1 MVNYAN
7 GQIYKLV
14 NNVDDEIYIGSTC
27 GTLRLRKSSHKS
39 LARKDTER
47 RVYKHLNE
55 IGWDNVDI
63 ILIETC
69 DCQNKDELH
78 RRERYWI
85 DTLNPSLNKVLP
97 RRTHKEYYEDNKE
110 TLKEQHK
117 AYRETHK
124 EEMKAWREANKEEIK
139 EKNKAYYE
147 THKEEIKELAKEY
160 REENKEKM
168 KEKQKAYYETHKEE
182 KKAWRESNIETLK
195 EKRKEK
201 ITCECGSTIRRCAKA
216 RHERSTKH
224 QTYLASLE

>member
-27 GTLRLRKSSHKS
+27 GTLRLRKCGHKS
-39 LARKDTER
+39 KAKKDTER

-63 ILIETC
+63 ILIEAC

-85 DTLNPSLNKVLP
+85 DTLNSSLNKVLP
-97 RRTHKEYYEDNKE
+97 TRTQKEYYEDNKE
-110 TLKEQHK
+110 TIEEQQK

-124 EEMKAWREANKEEIK
+124 EEMKTWREANKEVIAEQKKQHYEDNK
-139 EKNKAYYE
+139 EVIAEQKKEYYE
-147 THKEEIKELAKEY
+147 A
-160 REENKEKM
+160 NKQRISDERK
-168 KEKQKAYYETHKEE
+168 
-182 KKAWRESNIETLK
+182 
-195 EKRKEK
+195 KEK

-216 RHERSTKH
+216 RHERTKKH

>member
-63 ILIETC
+63 ILIEAC

-97 RRTHKEYYEDNKE
+97 RRTKKEYYEANKE
-110 TLKEQHK
+110 VIFEKRDM
-117 AYRETHK
+117 YREANKQKIKDQQKEYNDSHK
-124 EEMKAWREANKEEIK
+124 EEARAYREANKEIIK
-139 EKNKAYYE
+139 
-147 THKEEIKELAKEY
+147 AKK
-160 REENKEKM
+160 KEKM
-168 KEKQKAYYETHKEE
+168 
-182 KKAWRESNIETLK
+182 L
-195 EKRKEK
+195 
-201 ITCECGSTIRRCAKA
+201 CGCGSTIRRDAKA